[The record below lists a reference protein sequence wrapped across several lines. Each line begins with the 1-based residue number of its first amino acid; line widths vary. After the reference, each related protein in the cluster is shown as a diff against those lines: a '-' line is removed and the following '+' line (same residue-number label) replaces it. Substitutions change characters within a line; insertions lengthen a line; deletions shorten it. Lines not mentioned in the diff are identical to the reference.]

1 MFNDSNLNAQRK
13 SAVKKFLN
21 SEVFDYIMIAI
32 GMMGYGMGWTLFLLP
47 NDITTGG
54 VAGVSS
60 LLYWGMG
67 VPVQVSYFGV
77 NALLLLGARCSV
89 SVFA

>member
-32 GMMGYGMGWTLFLLP
+32 GMMGYGMGWTVTCYP
-47 NDITTGG
+47 TTSPQVVWQVCPPCCTG
-54 VAGVSS
+54 A
-60 LLYWGMG
+60 WGF
-67 VPVQVSYFGV
+67 QC
-77 NALLLLGARCSV
+77 R
-89 SVFA
+89 